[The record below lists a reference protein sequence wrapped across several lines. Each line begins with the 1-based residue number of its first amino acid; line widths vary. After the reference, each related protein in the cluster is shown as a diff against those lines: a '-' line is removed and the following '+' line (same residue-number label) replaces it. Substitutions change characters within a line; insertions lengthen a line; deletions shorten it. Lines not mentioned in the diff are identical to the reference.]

1 MALYHGAP
9 FHLEYR
15 EPYSCGSGAVSA
27 VPGAAVEDS
36 LPGGTTPAGAVVA
49 GTLALGTGAG
59 ATDAVIAD
67 DGSLAPIVAPTVEE
81 SLLVR
86 LGGLAAIAGKPNMLR
101 AFDSWL
107 SFLGTAEVPEPTPVT
122 PPVRAVAPGTAT
134 GAADPA
140 TMALLLVGATDP
152 AAMALLAAAPAT
164 AGTSAYHSSRCLV
177 GFFIS
182 TCFANSRI

>member
-59 ATDAVIAD
+59 ATDAVLAD
-67 DGSLAPIVAPTVEE
+67 DGSLALIVAPTVDKDFFM
-81 SLLVR
+81 R
-86 LGGLAAIAGKPNMLR
+86 FGGG
-101 AFDSWL
+101 
-107 SFLGTAEVPEPTPVT
+107 V
-122 PPVRAVAPGTAT
+122 
-134 GAADPA
+134 
-140 TMALLLVGATDP
+140 
-152 AAMALLAAAPAT
+152 
-164 AGTSAYHSSRCLV
+164 
-177 GFFIS
+177 IS
-182 TCFANSRI
+182 NIL